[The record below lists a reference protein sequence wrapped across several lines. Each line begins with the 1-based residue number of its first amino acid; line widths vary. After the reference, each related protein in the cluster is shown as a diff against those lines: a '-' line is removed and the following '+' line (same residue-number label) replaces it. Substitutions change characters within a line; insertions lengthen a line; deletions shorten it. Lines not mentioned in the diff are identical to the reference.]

1 MKSKRAGILGIGASL
16 PEKVLTNFDLEKM
29 VDTSDEW
36 IRTRTGIRE
45 RRIAGENESF
55 STFATKASRLALEE
69 AEVSPS
75 QLDLIICATVTPDRP
90 LPSASCYV
98 QSNLGAENAAAFD
111 LTAGCSGFIFGLT
124 VAKQFIA
131 NGEYKHIL
139 IAGGE
144 VLSRVMDWT
153 DRATCVLFA
162 DGAGAVVLGEVEEP
176 SGILATSIHN
186 QGEYAE
192 FLTIPAGGSELPTS
206 QETVSRRLHFVKMM
220 GNELFK
226 VAIRYMSKVSEEV
239 LVKARVNPEEVDIFI
254 PHQANQR
261 ITNAV
266 AERLSVSR
274 EKIYSNIDR
283 IGNTSSGSIPIA
295 LYELKEQGKLT
306 KGTLILMSAFGAGV
320 SWGSALIR
328 M

>member
-1 MKSKRAGILGIGASL
+1 MGIGASL

-45 RRIAGENESF
+45 RRIASENESF
-55 STFATKASRLALEE
+55 STFATKASQLALED
-69 AEVSPS
+69 AGVNPS
-75 QLDLIICATVTPDRP
+75 ELDLIICATVTPDRP
-90 LPSASCYV
+90 LPSSACYV
-98 QSNLGAENAAAFD
+98 QHNLGVQKVAAFD
-111 LTAGCSGFIFGLT
+111 LTAGCSGFIFALT

-131 NGEYKHIL
+131 NGEHKYIL
-139 IAGGE
+139 IVGGE
-144 VLSRVMDWT
+144 VLSRVIDWT

-176 SGILATSIHN
+176 AGILATSIHN

-192 FLTIPAGGSELPTS
+192 FLTIPAGGSQLPAS
-206 QETVSRRLHFVKMM
+206 GETVAKRLHFVKMM

-226 VAIRYMSKVSEEV
+226 VAIRYMAKVSEEV
-239 LVKARVNPEEVDIFI
+239 LLKAKVAPEEVDIFI

-261 ITNAV
+261 ITDAV
-266 AERLSVSR
+266 ADRLSVPS

-295 LYELKEQGKLT
+295 LHELKEQGRLP
-306 KGTLILMSAFGAGV
+306 KGTLVLMSAFGAGV
-320 SWGSALIR
+320 SWGSALVR

>member
-1 MKSKRAGILGIGASL
+1 MKLKRAGILGIGASL
-16 PEKVLTNFDLEKM
+16 PERVLTNFDLEKM

-45 RRIAGENESF
+45 RRVAGENESF
-55 STFATKASRLALEE
+55 STFASKASLMALED
-69 AEVSPS
+69 AGVSPS
-75 QLDLIICATVTPDRP
+75 ELDLIICATVTPDRP
-90 LPSASCYV
+90 LPSAACYL
-98 QSNLGAENAAAFD
+98 QHNLGAQNSAAFD
-111 LTAGCSGFIFGLT
+111 LTAGCSGFIFAMT

-131 NGEYKHIL
+131 NGAYKYIL
-139 IAGGE
+139 VAGGE
-144 VLSRVMDWT
+144 VLSRVIDWT

-162 DGAGAVVLGEVEEP
+162 DGVGAVVLGEVEEP

-192 FLTIPAGGSELPTS
+192 FLTIPAGGSELPAS
-206 QETVSRRLHFVKMM
+206 QETVANRLHFVKMM

-239 LVKARVNPEEVDIFI
+239 LLKARVDPREVDVFI

-261 ITNAV
+261 ITDAV
-266 AERLSVSR
+266 AERLSVSS

-295 LYELKEQGKLT
+295 LYELKEQGRLP
-306 KGTLILMSAFGAGV
+306 KGALILMSAFGAGV
-320 SWGSALIR
+320 SWGSALVR